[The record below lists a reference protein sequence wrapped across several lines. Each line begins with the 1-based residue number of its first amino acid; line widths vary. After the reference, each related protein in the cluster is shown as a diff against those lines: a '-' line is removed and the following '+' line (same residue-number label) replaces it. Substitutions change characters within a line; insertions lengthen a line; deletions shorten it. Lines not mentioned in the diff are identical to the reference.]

1 MCPKDYGKIALNDIG
16 AKCSVR
22 KFVAGISRL
31 AIGSKHALVIPAAS
45 CLGVVPQERRRKA
58 ANFQF
63 VNWGLLKTRN

>member
-31 AIGSKHALVIPAAS
+31 AIGSKYAFATLSA
-45 CLGVVPQERRRKA
+45 
-58 ANFQF
+58 
-63 VNWGLLKTRN
+63 